1 MANESLFTQALGL
14 QKPWKVLKSEMTPN
28 SKTSKMEMHI
38 HIGWKDGAKFPCSE
52 AGAEGPVYSCYDSLE
67 ERTWRHLN
75 FFQYKCFIHARTPRI
90 KCNKHGIRAVKVPWA
105 RPRSGF
111 TLLMDGFI
119 LELARHMAIKTL
131 ADEIGET
138 DTRIWRVIELYV
150 QKAYEELEFK
160 DISRL
165 GVDEYSHRGHNYIT
179 VFMTMNEETKKS
191 RVLFVTLGKGNNTV
205 DEFSKKFVEKGGVRE
220 KVLVVTSDM
229 THGFRNAMKKEFSNS
244 TVVVDKFHVVKMV
257 NDGVDKVRKRE
268 AREGKIEKKT
278 KYIWL
283 KNPENRTQQQEET
296 FSRLSKQRL
305 GTGRAYRMRL
315 ELQSI
320 YAECFIKEEARGRM
334 MKLTRWMLLSRLEEM
349 RKVAKSLRRNME
361 EILNYCTYRTTNAM
375 LEGTNSVI
383 SLVKR
388 RARGFRNMYHFRDM
402 IYLQCACLDLPY
414 VTLG

>member
-1 MANESLFTQALGL
+1 MANESLFTRALGL
-14 QKPWKVLKSEMTPN
+14 QKPWKVLKSEMIPN
-28 SKTSKMEMHI
+28 SKTEKMEMHI
-38 HIGWKDGAKFPCSE
+38 HIGWTDGAKFPCPE
-52 AGAEGPVYSCYDSLE
+52 ADCDENECSCYDQLE

-75 FFQYKCFIHARTPRI
+75 FFQYKCFITARTPRI
-90 KCNKHGIRAVKVPWA
+90 KCSKHGVKAVKVPWA

-119 LELARHMAIKTL
+119 LELARHMAIKTI

-150 QKAYEELEFK
+150 RAAYEKLEFN
-160 DISRL
+160 DISHI

-179 VFMTMNEETKKS
+179 VFMTKNKESNKS
-191 RVLFVTLGKGNNTV
+191 RVLFVTLGKGNATV
-205 DEFSKKFVEKGGVRE
+205 DEFSKKFVEKGGIKEEV
-220 KVLVVTSDM
+220 KVVTSDM
-229 THGFRNAMKKEFSNS
+229 THGFRNAMKREFTSS
-244 TVVVDKFHVVKMV
+244 TVIVDKFHVVKMV
-257 NDGVDKVRKRE
+257 NDGVDNVRKRE

-283 KNPENRTQQQEET
+283 KNPENLTEHQIET
-296 FSRLSKQRL
+296 YNRLSKQKL

-315 ELQSI
+315 ELQDI
-320 YAECFIKEEARGRM
+320 YSECITKEEARVRM
-334 MKLTRWMLLSRLEEM
+334 MKLTRWMLLSRLAEM
-349 RKVAKSLRRNME
+349 RKVAKSLRRNMD
-361 EILNYCTYRTTNAM
+361 EILNYFIYRTTNAM

-388 RARGFRNMYHFRDM
+388 RARGYRNMNHFRDM
-402 IYLQCACLDLPY
+402 IYLQSAGLDLPY

>member
-1 MANESLFTQALGL
+1 MANETLFTQALGL
-14 QKPWKVLKSEMTPN
+14 QAPWKVLKSGMSQNT
-28 SKTSKMEMHI
+28 KTGKMEMHI
-38 HIGWKDGAKFPCSE
+38 HIGWDDKATFPCPEDGCEETVCS
-52 AGAEGPVYSCYDSLE
+52 GYDSLP

-90 KCNKHGIRAVKVPWA
+90 RCNTHGVKAIKVPWA
-105 RPRSGF
+105 RARSGF
-111 TLLMDGFI
+111 TLLMDGII
-119 LELARHMAIKTL
+119 LELSRHMAIKTV
-131 ADEIGET
+131 ATEIGET

-150 QKAYEELEFK
+150 REAYNKLKFN

-179 VFMTMNEETKKS
+179 VFMTMDEKTKKS
-191 RVLFVTLGKGNNTV
+191 RVLYVAPGKGNNTV
-205 DEFSKKFVEKGGVRE
+205 DRFSKEFVDKGGLRE
-220 KVLVVTSDM
+220 QVLVVTSDM

-244 TVVVDKFHVVKMV
+244 TVVVDKFHVVKMM

-268 AREGKIEKKT
+268 SKDGKLEKKT

-283 KNPENRTQQQEET
+283 KNPENRTERQEKT
-296 FSRLSKQRL
+296 FKRLSKQRL

-315 ELQSI
+315 ELQAI
-320 YAECFIKEEARGRM
+320 YAECMTKKEARERM

-349 RKVAKSLRRNME
+349 KKVAKSLRRNME
-361 EILNYCTYRTTNAM
+361 EIIHYFIYRTTNAM

-383 SLVKR
+383 SLVKI
-388 RARGFRNMYHFRDM
+388 RARGFRNMDHFRVL
-402 IYLQCACLDLPY
+402 IYLQSAGLDLPY

>member
-14 QKPWKVLKSEMTPN
+14 QKPWKVLRSEMIPHP
-28 SKTSKMEMHI
+28 KTNKMEMHI
-38 HIGWKDGAKFPCSE
+38 YIGWTEGAQFPCSE
-52 AGAEGPVYSCYDSLE
+52 NGCDETECSCYDSLE

-90 KCNKHGIRAVKVPWA
+90 KCSKHGVKTVKVPWA

-111 TLLMDGFI
+111 TLLMDGFL
-119 LELARHMAIKTL
+119 LELARHMAIKTI
-131 ADEIGET
+131 ATEIGET

-150 QKAYEELEFK
+150 GESYEKLTFS

-165 GVDEYSHRGHNYIT
+165 GCDEYSHRGHNYIT
-179 VFMTMNEETKKS
+179 VFMTMDAATKKS
-191 RVLFVTLGKGNNTV
+191 RVLFVTSSKGNDTV
-205 DEFSKKFVEKGGVRE
+205 VEFGKKFVEKGGLKE
-220 KVLVVTSDM
+220 DVLVVTSDM
-229 THGFRNAMKKEFSNS
+229 THGFRNAMKAEFINS

-257 NDGVDKVRKRE
+257 NEGVDNVRKRE

-283 KNPENRTQQQEET
+283 KNPENLTEKQEET
-296 FSRLSKQRL
+296 FARLSKQNL

-315 ELQSI
+315 ELQAI
-320 YAECFIKEEARGRM
+320 YAEFLTKEEARDRL

-349 RKVAKSLRRNME
+349 RKIAKSLRRNME
-361 EILNYCTYRTTNAM
+361 EIINYFSYRTTNAM

-388 RARGFRNMYHFRDM
+388 RARGFRNMNHFRDM
-402 IYLQCACLDLPY
+402 IYLQSADLDLPY

>member
-14 QKPWKVLKSEMTPN
+14 QKPWKVLKSEMIPN
-28 SKTSKMEMHI
+28 SKTNKMEMHI
-38 HIGWKDGAKFPCSE
+38 YIGWTDGAKFPCPEGDE
-52 AGAEGPVYSCYDSLE
+52 AECSCYDQLE

-90 KCNKHGIRAVKVPWA
+90 KCNKHGVKAVRVPWA

-119 LELARHMAIKTL
+119 LELARHMAIKTI

-150 QKAYEELEFK
+150 RDAYEKLDFK
-160 DISRL
+160 AISRI

-179 VFMTMNEETKKS
+179 VFMTKNKESNKS
-191 RVLFVTLGKGNNTV
+191 CVLFVTLGKGIDTV
-205 DEFSKKFVEKGGVRE
+205 NEFSKKFIEKGGIKE
-220 KVLVVTSDM
+220 DVLVVTSDM
-229 THGFRNAMKKEFSNS
+229 THGFRNAMKSEFTNS
-244 TVVVDKFHVVKMV
+244 EVVVDKFHVVKMM
-257 NDGVDKVRKRE
+257 NDGVDKVRRRE
-268 AREGKIEKKT
+268 ASEGKIEKKT

-283 KNPENRTQQQEET
+283 KNPEDLTEHQQNT
-296 FSRLSKQRL
+296 CNRLSKQKL

-315 ELQSI
+315 ELQAI
-320 YAECFIKEEARGRM
+320 YAECLTKDEARVRI

-361 EILNYCTYRTTNAM
+361 EIINYFTYRTTNAM

-388 RARGFRNMYHFRDM
+388 RARGFRNMNHFRDM
-402 IYLQCACLDLPY
+402 IYLQSAGLDLPY
-414 VTLG
+414 VKLG

>member
-14 QKPWKVLKSEMTPN
+14 QSPWKVLKSEMVPN
-28 SKTSKMEMHI
+28 SKTNKMEMHI
-38 HIGWKDGAKFPCSE
+38 YIGWTDGAKFPCP
-52 AGAEGPVYSCYDSLE
+52 EGECHETECSCYDQGE

-90 KCNKHGIRAVKVPWA
+90 KCNKHGIKTVKVPWA

-119 LELARHMAIKTL
+119 LELARHMAIKTI

-150 QKAYEELEFK
+150 RDAYEKLEFNE
-160 DISRL
+160 ISHI

-179 VFMTMNEETKKS
+179 VFMTKDRESKKS
-191 RVLFVTLGKGNNTV
+191 RVLFVTLGKGNDTV
-205 DEFSKKFVEKGGVRE
+205 EEFSKKFIEKGGKKE
-220 KVLVVTSDM
+220 NILIVTSDM
-229 THGFRNAMKKEFSNS
+229 THGFRNAIKREFINS
-244 TVVVDKFHVVKMV
+244 TVVVDKFHVIKMM
-257 NDGVDKVRKRE
+257 NDGVDKVRRRE
-268 AREGKIEKKT
+268 AGDGKIEKKT

-283 KNPENRTQQQEET
+283 KNPENLTDCQRDT
-296 FSRLSKQRL
+296 FKRLSKQKL

-315 ELQSI
+315 ELQAI
-320 YAECFIKEEARGRM
+320 YSECLTKDEAKSRM
-334 MKLTRWMLLSRLEEM
+334 MRLTRWMLLSRLEEM
-349 RKVAKSLRRNME
+349 KKVAKSLRRNME
-361 EILNYCTYRTTNAM
+361 EIINYFTYRTTNAM

-388 RARGFRNMYHFRDM
+388 RARGFRNMNHFRDM
-402 IYLQCACLDLPY
+402 IYLQSAGLDLPY